1 MRSFFS
7 RACTFLALG
16 LIVFGGLLPAAAVH
30 AQQTLDERSWTD
42 RALMMSN
49 PITGLYA
56 LTQDAGARLGD
67 YVYEEQPD
75 VMRTV
80 GGGLAR
86 GESATQIAQRALGLP
101 TGGSITDAL
110 TARLIGFLAFM
121 MGIIVS
127 FLGKVISLLINVLL
141 GFLAYNGFADAPPVV
156 IGWKIVRDLV
166 NMFFIVILI
175 LSSYAT
181 ILGWKRNELHVKDVL
196 PKVLLAAVL
205 VNFSKTIVALLID
218 ASQVVM
224 LTFVNAFAAIG
235 AGNFTNALHL
245 PLIAQSGYAD
255 QLQAAVS
262 STAQSV
268 GTDGA
273 GQVII
278 DVILASALQ
287 IFLLIVAIGVM
298 MMMVV
303 FVVARIV
310 GLWMLLI
317 FSPIPFLAEA
327 LPGSMKKAMPGV
339 DDFWPRLTGLLT
351 GGPIMAFWLWLTFA
365 TLSAQGADERLGLF
379 SGSQALEVAGPN
391 AFQVGQNVTSA
402 FITRIG
408 NAQGLGSY
416 IIAIAMMMMGLEAA
430 MAASSKVGESAGG
443 LMKKIGNKSKDYAS
457 RAARAMT
464 YGGVAAGVGLAV
476 RGTRAGVGLTAL
488 GLKKGVSLA
497 ASGAF
502 KGARGAVGLV
512 DRRYDMSGGMAR
524 QLQKVPGL
532 GRSEWLRGQ
541 ESASRDAK
549 IKKAM
554 EKSKIMNDKWAPQSV
569 KDAEYQRI
577 MNDINLTGSPAAR
590 LAMADQDFKTASNEK
605 AFDAELKPVKDG
617 VKAGVEASTN
627 GDKVV
632 AKRVSDRSGK
642 QQSNGRRLDK
652 YESAKS
658 LVDGDSQEAVDR
670 RRQIEDAVKKMNKE
684 NPHLITNEEERKKQM
699 SEVRQN
705 FSSLD
710 QDAKANFEVLK
721 NFAADGAFKTDASGK
736 VTMGDTAA
744 IRATQKKL
752 NGNDRKNFDALV
764 SYVKESKSGVDTK
777 TLAKLSVEQDAND
790 QRRIFQTD
798 TDADGKI
805 TGGKFVIS
813 ETRQEA
819 VDKVVKNFSA
829 SDQGTW
835 MTKEEVNHLEQPTV
849 TDAKATEL
857 VGAAKTVGVSQ
868 AVQSVGSGA
877 SASEAPAMRAAAVN
891 SIAKS
896 TAARLAEANSYLAQ
910 PATYQ
915 DASGADV
922 TNKTNAEILRD
933 KNVPANVQARAA
945 AAYQSKIDEVL
956 PILNG
961 MEELS
966 GDEQIEF
973 MAAMG
978 QSNVGQAL
986 NSNLMRDP
994 ETKAAAQKLKMTVN
1008 ENSERV
1014 KEYFSSVD
1022 EQTQRDYDNFKQY
1035 TEYELKNPS
1044 TDPNVQEQTAGFQ
1057 RLQAADADFRSEY
1070 FKQTPGAERSYN
1082 EYVRY
1087 EGAKASVEPKHLE
1100 RGGEDFK
1107 NAYSKYVKY
1116 DNARSAIYQFN
1127 SNGGKGSNSAGRN
1140 RGGGGGG
1147 RRGGGGGAPTT

>member
-101 TGGSITDAL
+101 TGGSITDVL

-670 RRQIEDAVKKMNKE
+670 RQQIEDAVKKINKE
-684 NPHLITNEEERKKQM
+684 NPHLILNEEERKKQM

-705 FSSLD
+705 FGSLD

-721 NFAADGAFKTDASGK
+721 NFAADGAFKTDANGR

-752 NGNDRKNFDALV
+752 TGNDRKNFDSLV
-764 SYVKESKSGVDTK
+764 SYVKESRNGVDTK

-790 QRRIFQTD
+790 QRRIFQAD
-798 TDADGKI
+798 TDGAGKI
-805 TGGKFVIS
+805 TGGKFVMS
-813 ETRQEA
+813 ETRQDE
-819 VDKVVKNFSA
+819 VDKVVANFSA
-829 SDQGTW
+829 GNKGTW
-835 MTKEEVNHLEQPTV
+835 LTSEEVNHLDQPTV
-849 TDAKATEL
+849 TAGKATEL
-857 VGAAKTVGVSQ
+857 VNAAKTVGVSQ
-868 AVQSVGSGA
+868 AVRNVGSGA
-877 SASEAPAMRAAAVN
+877 SPSEAPTMRAAAVN

-896 TAARLAEANSYLAQ
+896 TAVGLGGANSYLSQ
-910 PATYQ
+910 PRTYQ

-922 TNKTNAEILRD
+922 TRTNAEILRD
-933 KNVPANVQARAA
+933 KNVPASVQARAA
-945 AAYQSKIDEVL
+945 AEYQSKVNEVL

-986 NSNLMRDP
+986 NSNMMRDP
-994 ETKAAAQKLKMTVN
+994 ETRAAAQKLKMTVN
-1008 ENSERV
+1008 ENSEIV
-1014 KEYFSSVD
+1014 NSYLDSLPA
-1022 EQTQRDYDNFKQY
+1022 QTKQDYDNFKQY

-1044 TDPNVQEQTAGFQ
+1044 TDPNVQAQTAGFQ

-1087 EGAKASVEPKHLE
+1087 EEAKAKVEPKHLE
-1100 RGGEDFK
+1100 QTDGFSK
-1107 NAYSKYVKY
+1107 SYSKYVKY
-1116 DNARSAIYQFN
+1116 DNARSAINQFN

>member
-16 LIVFGGLLPAAAVH
+16 LIVFGGLLPAVAVH
-30 AQQTLDERSWTD
+30 AQQTPIRAPAQRGIGAQERGVTD
-42 RALMMSN
+42 YISGLAGAAYSRVTGEPMSEN
-49 PITGLYA
+49 AENAWSATRNDAQVTSRDPVTGRITGM
-56 LTQDAGARLGD
+56 T
-67 YVYEEQPD
+67 
-75 VMRTV
+75 
-80 GGGLAR
+80 
-86 GESATQIAQRALGLP
+86 P
-101 TGGSITDAL
+101 TTGFLDAL
-110 TARLIGFLAFM
+110 TARLMGFLALL
-121 MGIIVS
+121 MGLIVS
-127 FLGKVISLLINVLL
+127 FLGKVIALLVNVLL
-141 GFLAYNGFADAPPVV
+141 GFLSYNGFADAPPVV
-156 IGWKIVRDLV
+156 IGWRIVRDLV

-175 LSSYAT
+175 FSSYAT
-181 ILGWKRNELHVKDVL
+181 ILGWKTNELHVKNVL

-245 PLIAQSGYAD
+245 PLIAQSSYAS
-255 QLQAAVS
+255 QLEASVS

-268 GTDGA
+268 ATNGA
-273 GQVII
+273 GQVVFDIL
-278 DVILASALQ
+278 LASALQ
-287 IFLLIVAIGVM
+287 IFLLIIAIGVM
-298 MMMVV
+298 LMMVV

-317 FSPIPFLAEA
+317 FSPIPFLADA
-327 LPGSMKKAMPGV
+327 LPGSMKKVFGKQV
-339 DDFWPRLTGLLT
+339 EDFWPRLTGLLT

-379 SGSQALEVAGPN
+379 TNTQAANYGPGAVAN
-391 AFQVGQNVTSA
+391 AFQIGQDATSA

-416 IIAIAMMMMGLEAA
+416 IIAVAMMMMGLEAA
-430 MAASSKVGESAGG
+430 MAAAESVKETGGG
-443 LMKKIGNKSKDYAS
+443 LMKAIGNKSKDYAS
-457 RAARAMT
+457 RAARFTA
-464 YGGVAAGVGLAV
+464 YGAAAGGAVLAG
-476 RGTRAGVGLTAL
+476 R
-488 GLKKGVSLA
+488 GVSA
-497 ASGAF
+497 TA
-502 KGARGAVGLV
+502 GLV
-512 DRRYDMSGGMAR
+512 DRKYDVRGGVAGWAR
-524 QLQKVPGL
+524 RKIPLA
-532 GRSEWLRGQ
+532 GRSDWLRKQ
-541 ESASRDAK
+541 ETFNRENN
-549 IKKAM
+549 IKRAA
-554 EKSKIMNDKWAPQSV
+554 EKSKILNDPYASKEA

-577 MNDINLTGSPAAR
+577 RDSFELFGGPVDKRVN
-590 LAMADQDFKTASNEK
+590 ADQALKIANNEK
-605 AFDAELKPVKDG
+605 AFDTELKPAKEG
-617 VKAGVEASTN
+617 VKAGVEASTK

-632 AKRVSDRSGK
+632 AKRVSDRFGK
-642 QQSNGRRLDK
+642 QESTSRRLAE
-652 YESAKS
+652 YERAKS
-658 LVDGDSQEAVDR
+658 LIDGTSQEAIDKR
-670 RRQIEDAVKKMNKE
+670 QQIEDAVKKINKE
-684 NPHLITNEEERKKQM
+684 NPHLITKEEERKKQM

-705 FSSLD
+705 FGSLD

-721 NFAADGAFKTDASGK
+721 NFAADGAFKTDANGR

-752 NGNDRKNFDALV
+752 TGNDRKNFDSLV
-764 SYVKESKSGVDTK
+764 SYVKESRNGVDTK

-790 QRRIFQTD
+790 QRRIFQAD
-798 TDADGKI
+798 TDGAGKI
-805 TGGKFVIS
+805 TGGKFVMS

-819 VDKVVKNFSA
+819 VNNVTRDFSA
-829 SDQGTW
+829 GNQGAWLT
-835 MTKEEVNHLEQPTV
+835 TEEVDHLDRPTV
-849 TDAKATEL
+849 TDVKATEL
-857 VGAAKTVGVSQ
+857 VNAAKTVGVSQ
-868 AVQSVGSGA
+868 AVQNVGSGA
-877 SASEAPAMRAAAVN
+877 SASEAPTMRAAAVN

-896 TAARLAEANSYLAQ
+896 TAVGLGGANSYLNE
-910 PATYQ
+910 PRTYQ
-915 DASGADV
+915 DAAGNDV
-922 TNKTNAEILRD
+922 TKTNAEILRD

-945 AAYQSKIDEVL
+945 AAYQSKVDEVL

-1022 EQTQRDYDNFKQY
+1022 EQTKQDYDDFRQY
-1035 TEYELKNPS
+1035 TEYEKKMNATPEGQAE
-1044 TDPNVQEQTAGFQ
+1044 VAGNQ
-1057 RLQAADADFRSEY
+1057 RLQTADADFRAEY
-1070 FKQTPGAERSYN
+1070 FRQTPGAERSYN
-1082 EYVRY
+1082 EYVRS
-1087 EGAKASVEPKHLE
+1087 EGAKARVEPKHLE
-1100 RGGEDFK
+1100 QGGEAFNK
-1107 NAYSKYVKY
+1107 SYSKYVKY
-1116 DNARSAIYQFN
+1116 DNARSAINQFN